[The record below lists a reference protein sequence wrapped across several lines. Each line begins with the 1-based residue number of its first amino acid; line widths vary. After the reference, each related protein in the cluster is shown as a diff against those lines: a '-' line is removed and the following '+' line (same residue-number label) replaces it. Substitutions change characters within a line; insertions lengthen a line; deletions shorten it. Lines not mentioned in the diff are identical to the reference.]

1 MFLLIGNSGSNHNY
15 IGLKI
20 NKIEIKNI
28 LTYHKFGTHGF
39 KNNILD
45 ISYSNYIEIEEKLK
59 KNNSIFMVCF
69 ASMYNKEIFNLL
81 KKYDIKIIQ
90 ILIEKNQ
97 ECLLI
102 NWQEKLR
109 INPIDDKDKSFSIEW
124 EEQQKNVWQNYTKF
138 PIERAVVRWTYN
150 LYNKEFIDVKKSSNI
165 DSFFLFGSLYESY
178 EQTKIE
184 FEKFFINYSIEE
196 YNNWKSSQKIIF
208 DSWNAIKNNLKTP
221 NRLQFDYQKGIAI
234 ALQGIKENINEH
246 NCWLNYE
253 FLLH

>member
-15 IGLKI
+15 VGLRI
-20 NKIEIKNI
+20 NEIEIKNE
-28 LTYHKFGTHGF
+28 LTYHNYGTHSS
-39 KNNILD
+39 KNILD
-45 ISYSNYIEIEEKLK
+45 ISYLNYIEVEKKLK

-81 KKYDIKIIQ
+81 KKYNIKIIQ

-109 INPIDDKDKSFSIEW
+109 INPMNNKDKSLSKEW
-124 EEQQKNVWQNYTKF
+124 EEQQKNAWQNYTKF
-138 PIERAVVRWTYN
+138 PIERAIVRWTYN
-150 LYNKEFIDVKKSSNI
+150 LYNKEFIDVKKNHNI

-178 EQTKIE
+178 KKTKTE
-184 FEKFFINYSIEE
+184 FEKFSVNYLEEE
-196 YNNWKSSQKIIF
+196 YNNWKTSQKIIF
-208 DSWNAIKNNLKTP
+208 DSWSAIKNNLKTP
-221 NRLQFDYQKGIAI
+221 NRLQLDYQKGIAI

-246 NCWLNYE
+246 DCWIKYE
-253 FLLH
+253 PLLH